1 MTGKLNGNPAD
12 LRRQLEAEA
21 VARVDGRTLRR
32 RNRNQQFNVRVTAE
46 RRVQIERLSME
57 HGRLSFV
64 ELVERAL
71 DVLDELG
78 VEKVENI
85 LDARKRSRRVG
96 TLRRESR

>member
-1 MTGKLNGNPAD
+1 MTGSYNGNPAD
-12 LRRQLEAEA
+12 LRRQLEAETLA
-21 VARVDGRTLRR
+21 KVDGRTLRR
-32 RNRNQQFNVRVTAE
+32 RNRSQQFNVRVTPE

-78 VEKVENI
+78 VDKVERL
-85 LDARKRSRRVG
+85 LDARKQARRGLGSSRP
-96 TLRRESR
+96 

>member
-1 MTGKLNGNPAD
+1 MTGSHNGNPAD

-21 VARVDGRTLRR
+21 VARVDGRSLRR
-32 RNRNQQFNVRVTAE
+32 RNRSQQFNVRVTPE

-71 DVLDELG
+71 EVLDELG
-78 VEKVENI
+78 VDKVERL
-85 LDARKRSRRVG
+85 LDARKQARRG
-96 TLRRESR
+96 LSGPRP

>member
-78 VEKVENI
+78 VDKAESI
-85 LDARKRSRRVG
+85 LDARKRARRGQVKIVRG
-96 TLRRESR
+96 

>member
-1 MTGKLNGNPAD
+1 MTGSYNGNPAD
-12 LRRQLEAEA
+12 LRRQLEAET

-32 RNRNQQFNVRVTAE
+32 RNRSQQFNVRVTPE

-78 VEKVENI
+78 VDKVERL
-85 LDARKRSRRVG
+85 LDARKQARLRG
-96 TLRRESR
+96 ATLRRGT

>member
-1 MTGKLNGNPAD
+1 MTGSHNGNPAD
-12 LRRQLEAEA
+12 LRRQLEAET

-32 RNRNQQFNVRVTAE
+32 RNRSHQFNVRVTAD
-46 RRVQIERLSME
+46 RRVQIERLSIE

-78 VEKVENI
+78 VDKAEGL
-85 LDARKRSRRVG
+85 LDARKRARRSLSG
-96 TLRRESR
+96 PRP

>member
-1 MTGKLNGNPAD
+1 MTGSYNGNPAD

-32 RNRNQQFNVRVTAE
+32 RNRNQQFNVRVTPE

-71 DVLDELG
+71 DVLDEVG
-78 VEKVENI
+78 VDKVERL
-85 LDARKRSRRVG
+85 LDARKQARRSS
-96 TLRRESR
+96 TREAAR

>member
-32 RNRNQQFNVRVTAE
+32 RNRSHQFNVRVTPE

-78 VEKVENI
+78 VDKVESI
-85 LDARKRSRRVG
+85 LDARKRARRG
-96 TLRRESR
+96 AREGK

>member
-32 RNRNQQFNVRVTAE
+32 RNRNQQFNVRVTSE

-78 VEKVENI
+78 VEKVERL
-85 LDARKRSRRVG
+85 LDARKEARREG
-96 TLRRESR
+96 TLRR

>member
-78 VEKVENI
+78 VEKVESV
-85 LDARKRSRRVG
+85 LDARKRARRTG
-96 TLRRESR
+96 LKPRT

>member
-32 RNRNQQFNVRVTAE
+32 RNRNQQFNVRVTPE

-71 DVLDELG
+71 DVVDELG
-78 VEKVENI
+78 VDKVET
-85 LDARKRSRRVG
+85 LLQTRKRSRRPA
-96 TLRRESR
+96 R